1 MTENKIKWIL
11 FLLVAVCLPVYLA
24 APMAGV
30 FYEPIIM
37 VALSSFDYGFN
48 AFGAIVFSQFLV
60 YGIVIYLF
68 IKYLARYILKLKR
81 TYAVAVL
88 LFTSTGLIFITFLPL
103 YGLNMGENLY
113 ELITRQLAYF

>member
-1 MTENKIKWIL
+1 
-11 FLLVAVCLPVYLA
+11 
-24 APMAGV
+24 MAGV

-48 AFGAIVFSQFLV
+48 AFGAIVFSQFLI

-68 IKYLARYILKLKR
+68 LKYLARYISKLKR

-113 ELITRQLAYF
+113 KLIARQLAYF